1 MQERMLK
8 MSPQLKSWIISAALL
23 TFSPGV
29 FAEWVLNNDLSRL
42 SFISIKATDI
52 GEVHKFTQ
60 LSGEIAA
67 DGSAAVIINLASADT
82 LIPSRDERMREFLFE
97 TDIFPSAEITV
108 ALDGESLSAQKIG
121 EVQIMAIEANL
132 EIKDK
137 QIPIT
142 AEVLVSKVGHDTLVV
157 TALQPI
163 MMTAAAV
170 GLSDGVEKLRELA
183 GLPSIRQAVPVHFV
197 CTFQRRTPL

>member
-1 MQERMLK
+1 
-8 MSPQLKSWIISAALL
+8 MSLQLKSWIISAALL
-23 TFSPGV
+23 VLSPGA

-60 LSGEIAA
+60 LSGKIGA
-67 DGSAAVIINLASADT
+67 DGSTAVIINLASADT
-82 LIPSRDERMREFLFE
+82 LIPTRDERMREFLFE
-97 TDIFPSAEITV
+97 TEMFPSAEITV
-108 ALDGESLSAQKIG
+108 ALDGEELNTQKVG
-121 EVQIMAIEANL
+121 EVRIIALEANL

-157 TALQPI
+157 AALQPI

-183 GLPSIRQAVPVHFV
+183 GLPSISQAVPVSFV
-197 CTFQRRTPL
+197 FTFQRVAPL

>member
-1 MQERMLK
+1 
-8 MSPQLKSWIISAALL
+8 MSLQLKSWIVSAALL
-23 TFSPGV
+23 TLSTGA
-29 FAEWVLNNDLSRL
+29 FADWTLNNDLSRL

-60 LSGEIAA
+60 LSGKIGV

-82 LIPSRDERMREFLFE
+82 LIPARDERMREFLFE
-97 TDIFPSAEITV
+97 TEIFPSAEITV
-108 ALDGESLSAQKIG
+108 ALDGESLNILRIG

-163 MMTAAAV
+163 MMTAAAL

-183 GLPSIRQAVPVHFV
+183 GLPSISQAVPVNFV
-197 CTFQRRTPL
+197 FTFQKTTPL